1 MKRYSLPGLGHHT
14 RRRHW
19 RTAMAT
25 ATRPALGTPLCDLL
39 GITYP
44 ICQAGRGHVAR
55 SALAAAVS
63 EAGGLGVIAAAQ
75 FTPAELRREIQRVR
89 DLTDKPFG
97 VDILFATV
105 RAAGEEAELFTDAV
119 RGWTEVTLEERVPVL
134 IAGLGNPGPVTGD
147 AHRQGMKVMALC
159 GNVKQAR
166 DHVQNGVD
174 VVIAQGHEAGGHTGR
189 IGGLVLIPAV
199 IDAVS
204 PVPVVASGG
213 IADGRGVVAALSL
226 GAVGV
231 WLGTRF
237 IATPEAYGHVN
248 YKNKVVAIDEEGTV
262 VTRGASGKPCRLIR
276 NNFTREWERREAEI
290 LPFPIQ
296 AARVGRPPAILAPQH
311 GDIDNGNA
319 PCGPSAGLIRDIPPA
334 RAVVRSLI

>member
-44 ICQAGRGHVAR
+44 ICQAGMGHVAR

-63 EAGGLGVIAAAQ
+63 EAGGLGVLAAAQ
-75 FTPAELRREIQRVR
+75 FTPPELRQEIRRGR
-89 DLTDKPFG
+89 DLTDKPLG
-97 VDILFATV
+97 VDILFATG
-105 RAAGEEAELFTDAV
+105 RAAGGEAELFNDAV
-119 RGWTEVTLEERVPVL
+119 PGW
-134 IAGLGNPGPVTGD
+134 A
-147 AHRQGMKVMALC
+147 
-159 GNVKQAR
+159 
-166 DHVQNGVD
+166 
-174 VVIAQGHEAGGHTGR
+174 
-189 IGGLVLIPAV
+189 
-199 IDAVS
+199 
-204 PVPVVASGG
+204 VVAAGG
-213 IADGRGVVAALSL
+213 IADGRGLAAALAL

-248 YKNKVVAIDEEGTV
+248 YKNKIVSIDEEGTT
-262 VTRGASGKPCRLIR
+262 VTRAASGKPCRLIR
-276 NNFTREWERREAEI
+276 NNFTREWERREAEV

-296 AARVGRPPAILAPQH
+296 AARVGRPASILARDQ

-319 PCGPSAGLIRDIPPA
+319 PCGQSAGLIRDVRPA
-334 RAVVRSLI
+334 GDVVRSL